1 LLPKTK
7 KNETKY
13 QQKEMKERK
22 KVQRAEGISGAA
34 RKNEGGVCV
43 YARHNDACSQRSYAQ
58 ISFALSARKRR
69 AAQLLYA
76 FLGKKKAQLQL
87 D

>member
-1 LLPKTK
+1 
-7 KNETKY
+7 
-13 QQKEMKERK
+13 MKERK